1 MSISSESLLH
11 LSSVEHLSMERPQ
24 DLGKDEGEG
33 RYFREQLAVLI
44 RGRQGGC
51 PTQGDP
57 V

>member
-1 MSISSESLLH
+1 
-11 LSSVEHLSMERPQ
+11 MERPQ